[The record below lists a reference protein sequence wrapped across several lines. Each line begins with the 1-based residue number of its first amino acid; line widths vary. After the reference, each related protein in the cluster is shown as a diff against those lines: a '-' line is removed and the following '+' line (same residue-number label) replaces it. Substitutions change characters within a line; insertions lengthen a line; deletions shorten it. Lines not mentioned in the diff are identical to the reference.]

1 VSQLLD
7 PGIAVLMGI
16 EARLDQAQGEGREGE
31 HLAAASD
38 CLGFEA
44 VERHNVVDQAHLE
57 SLLGVVLAAQQPE
70 LLGLLGADQVSQEGD
85 AEATVPRADPRA
97 GLPEAGVVGGNREV
111 AADMEDVATA
121 DGITGHHRHHRL
133 WQPPHL
139 HLQVRDV
146 EAAQGSALG
155 DVPGVAANL
164 LVAAG
169 AKRLLSLA
177 SQDHHTDL
185 GVLASQLERG
195 GDLDQCLGSEGVED
209 LRPVDADLGDPV
221 AHLVVDVGVLGG
233 APPLDRCVQGL
244 FGRGFLV
251 AFGHDGHDIPPMKLD
266 DWLAQRSQSC
276 PERPALVADGSAVTY
291 AELEAEATWVARR
304 LIAHGVRRGSTV
316 AMTMHPRRE
325 QVVMVHALMKAGAVL
340 LPLSPRLSAVERA
353 AVIAAEEPAVDLD
366 DAGELTQTE
375 ADLPLLGE
383 HDMDDIASRVMTSG
397 SSGTPNP
404 VGLTYGNFLWSA
416 VASAFNIGVEPED
429 RWLCCLPLSHVSG
442 LSIVMRSVIYG
453 TTALLHDGFDVDRVV
468 ESLDRGEVTVV
479 SLVTTMLT
487 RLLEAGAD
495 LSGPRAILVG
505 GGPVP
510 EDPLEEALGRGAT
523 VVQTYGLTETCSQ
536 VTTLAPADARRKLG
550 SAGRP
555 LLTTHLRIQE
565 GEILVQ
571 GPTVA
576 PGRADADGWL
586 HTGDL
591 GRIDEEGFLYVDDR
605 IDDMI
610 VSGGENVIPAE
621 VEKVLL
627 RHPEVAD
634 AAVVGRDDPEWQQAV
649 TAIVVLQEGSEVSP
663 DELRRHCAESLA
675 GFKVPKRV
683 ELAAAL
689 PRTPSGKLMRR
700 ALR

>member
-1 VSQLLD
+1 
-7 PGIAVLMGI
+7 
-16 EARLDQAQGEGREGE
+16 
-31 HLAAASD
+31 
-38 CLGFEA
+38 
-44 VERHNVVDQAHLE
+44 
-57 SLLGVVLAAQQPE
+57 
-70 LLGLLGADQVSQEGD
+70 
-85 AEATVPRADPRA
+85 
-97 GLPEAGVVGGNREV
+97 
-111 AADMEDVATA
+111 
-121 DGITGHHRHHRL
+121 
-133 WQPPHL
+133 
-139 HLQVRDV
+139 
-146 EAAQGSALG
+146 
-155 DVPGVAANL
+155 
-164 LVAAG
+164 
-169 AKRLLSLA
+169 
-177 SQDHHTDL
+177 
-185 GVLASQLERG
+185 
-195 GDLDQCLGSEGVED
+195 
-209 LRPVDADLGDPV
+209 
-221 AHLVVDVGVLGG
+221 
-233 APPLDRCVQGL
+233 
-244 FGRGFLV
+244 
-251 AFGHDGHDIPPMKLD
+251 MKLD

-276 PERPALVADGSAVTY
+276 PDRIALVADGAEVTY
-291 AELEAEATWVARR
+291 SELEAEATWVARR
-304 LIAHGVRRGSTV
+304 LAAHGVRRGSIA

-325 QVVMVHALMKAGAVL
+325 QIVMVHALMKVGAVL
-340 LPLSPRLSAVERA
+340 LPLGTRLSAEERA
-353 AVIAAEEPAVDLD
+353 TVIAAEEPAVDLD

-383 HDMDDIASRVMTSG
+383 HDMDDLACRVMTSG
-397 SSGTPNP
+397 STGMPDP

-429 RWLCCLPLSHVSG
+429 RWLCCLPLSHISG
-442 LSIVMRSVIYG
+442 LGIVMRSVIYG
-453 TTALLHDGFDVDRVV
+453 TTAVIHDGFDVDRVA
-468 ESLDRGEVTVV
+468 EALERDEITVV

-495 LSGPRAILVG
+495 LSGPRAILIG

-536 VTTLAPADARRKLG
+536 VTTLAPVDAKRKLG

-555 LLTTHLRIQE
+555 LLTTHLRIQD

-610 VSGGENVIPAE
+610 VTGGENVIPAE

-634 AAVVGRDDPEWQQAV
+634 AAVVGREDPEWQQAV
-649 TAIVVLQEGSEVSP
+649 TAIVVLQDGSEASP
-663 DELRRHCAESLA
+663 DDLRRHCAESLA

>member
-1 VSQLLD
+1 M
-7 PGIAVLMGI
+7 MGTI
-16 EARLDQAQGEGREGE
+16 
-31 HLAAASD
+31 S
-38 CLGFEA
+38 
-44 VERHNVVDQAHLE
+44 
-57 SLLGVVLAAQQPE
+57 
-70 LLGLLGADQVSQEGD
+70 
-85 AEATVPRADPRA
+85 T
-97 GLPEAGVVGGNREV
+97 
-111 AADMEDVATA
+111 
-121 DGITGHHRHHRL
+121 
-133 WQPPHL
+133 
-139 HLQVRDV
+139 
-146 EAAQGSALG
+146 
-155 DVPGVAANL
+155 
-164 LVAAG
+164 
-169 AKRLLSLA
+169 
-177 SQDHHTDL
+177 
-185 GVLASQLERG
+185 
-195 GDLDQCLGSEGVED
+195 
-209 LRPVDADLGDPV
+209 
-221 AHLVVDVGVLGG
+221 
-233 APPLDRCVQGL
+233 
-244 FGRGFLV
+244 
-251 AFGHDGHDIPPMKLD
+251 MKLD

-276 PERPALVADGSAVTY
+276 PERTGLVADGAEVTY

-325 QVVMVHALMKAGAVL
+325 QVVMVHALMKVGAVL
-340 LPLSPRLSAVERA
+340 LPLGPRLSADERA

-383 HDMDDIASRVMTSG
+383 HDMDAIACHVMTSG
-397 SSGTPNP
+397 STGTPDP

-416 VASAFNIGVEPED
+416 VGSAFNIGVEPED
-429 RWLCCLPLSHVSG
+429 RWLCCLPLSHISG
-442 LSIVMRSVIYG
+442 LGIVMRSVIYG
-453 TTALLHDGFDVDRVV
+453 TTAVVHDGFDVDRVA
-468 ESLDRGEVTVV
+468 EALERDEITVV

-487 RLLEAGAD
+487 RLLEVGAD
-495 LSGPRAILVG
+495 LSGPRAILIG

-510 EDPLEEALGRGAT
+510 EDQLEEALGRGAT

-536 VTTLAPADARRKLG
+536 VTTLAPAEAKRKLG

-555 LLTTHLRIQE
+555 LLTTHLRIQD

-610 VSGGENVIPAE
+610 VTGGENVVPAE

-634 AAVVGRDDPEWQQAV
+634 AAVVGREDPEWQQAV
-649 TAIVVLQEGSEVSP
+649 TAIVVLTDGSEASP
-663 DELRRHCAESLA
+663 DDLRRHCAESLA

>member
-1 VSQLLD
+1 
-7 PGIAVLMGI
+7 
-16 EARLDQAQGEGREGE
+16 
-31 HLAAASD
+31 
-38 CLGFEA
+38 
-44 VERHNVVDQAHLE
+44 
-57 SLLGVVLAAQQPE
+57 
-70 LLGLLGADQVSQEGD
+70 
-85 AEATVPRADPRA
+85 
-97 GLPEAGVVGGNREV
+97 
-111 AADMEDVATA
+111 
-121 DGITGHHRHHRL
+121 
-133 WQPPHL
+133 
-139 HLQVRDV
+139 
-146 EAAQGSALG
+146 
-155 DVPGVAANL
+155 
-164 LVAAG
+164 
-169 AKRLLSLA
+169 
-177 SQDHHTDL
+177 
-185 GVLASQLERG
+185 
-195 GDLDQCLGSEGVED
+195 
-209 LRPVDADLGDPV
+209 
-221 AHLVVDVGVLGG
+221 
-233 APPLDRCVQGL
+233 
-244 FGRGFLV
+244 
-251 AFGHDGHDIPPMKLD
+251 MKLD

-276 PERPALVADGSAVTY
+276 PDRTALVADGSEVSY

-304 LIAHGVRRGSTV
+304 LAAHGVRRGSV
-316 AMTMHPRRE
+316 AAMTMHPRRE
-325 QVVMVHALMKAGAVL
+325 QVVLVHALMKVGAVL
-340 LPLSPRLSAVERA
+340 LPLAPRLSPEERA

-383 HDMDDIASRVMTSG
+383 HDMDDLACRVLTSG
-397 SSGTPNP
+397 STGTPDP

-416 VASAFNIGVEPED
+416 VASGFNLGVEPDD
-429 RWLCCLPLSHVSG
+429 RWLCCLPLSHISG

-453 TTALLHDGFDVDRVV
+453 TTAVIHDGFEVDRVAAAL
-468 ESLDRGEVTVV
+468 EGDEITVV
-479 SLVTTMLT
+479 SLVATMLT

-495 LSGPRAILVG
+495 LSGPRAILIG

-510 EDPLEEALGRGAT
+510 EDPLEQALDSGAT
-523 VVQTYGLTETCSQ
+523 VVQTYGLTEACSQ

-555 LLTTHLRIQE
+555 LLTTHLRIQD

-591 GRIDEEGFLYVDDR
+591 GHIDEEGFLYVDDR
-605 IDDMI
+605 MDDMI
-610 VSGGENVIPAE
+610 VSGGENVVPAE

-634 AAVVGRDDPEWQQAV
+634 AAVVGREDPEWQQAV
-649 TAIVVLQEGSEVSP
+649 TAIVVLVDGSAATP